1 MAAFVYRGR
10 DSDGK
15 AVDGQLSAINRDSAA
30 SQLLQRGVTPVSI
43 IEKADDAMKSS
54 FNIQLTKPKVSTD
67 ELILLTR
74 QLYALT
80 KAGIPIIRALNG
92 LGESSTNPR
101 LKETLASLAQSLV
114 SGSDLASAF
123 RQHPDLFSPIYVSM
137 VHIGESTGNLDD
149 ALIRLVAHLEM
160 ERETKKRIQSA
171 LRYPAMVL
179 VAISVAMIVI
189 TMFVIPSFSS
199 VFNKL
204 GADLPFATK
213 ILMMTSSFMQHYW
226 HFLFSSLTILWFF
239 FRHYIRSHNGEL
251 WWDEKKLKFP
261 LIGSILERIALARF
275 SRSFAMMF
283 KAGVPILKC
292 MTIVSESVAN
302 RHIGRAVNTMA
313 TGVERGESLTSTAAA
328 TGLFTPL
335 VLQMMSVGEET
346 GSVDTLL
353 DEVADFYEQEIDY
366 ELKQLADA
374 IEPILLV
381 FLGGLVLVLALGVF
395 LPIWELSSAVSG
407 K

>member
-43 IEKADDAMKSS
+43 IEKAGDDKKPG
-54 FNIQLTKPKVSTD
+54 FNIQLTKPKVSPD

-123 RQHPDLFSPIYVSM
+123 RQHPDLFSSIYVSM

-160 ERETKKRIQSA
+160 ERETKKRIKSA
-171 LRYPAMVL
+171 LRYP
-179 VAISVAMIVI
+179 
-189 TMFVIPSFSS
+189 T
-199 VFNKL
+199 
-204 GADLPFATK
+204 
-213 ILMMTSSFMQHYW
+213 Y
-226 HFLFSSLTILWFF
+226 
-239 FRHYIRSHNGEL
+239 
-251 WWDEKKLKFP
+251 
-261 LIGSILERIALARF
+261 
-275 SRSFAMMF
+275 
-283 KAGVPILKC
+283 
-292 MTIVSESVAN
+292 
-302 RHIGRAVNTMA
+302 
-313 TGVERGESLTSTAAA
+313 
-328 TGLFTPL
+328 
-335 VLQMMSVGEET
+335 
-346 GSVDTLL
+346 
-353 DEVADFYEQEIDY
+353 
-366 ELKQLADA
+366 
-374 IEPILLV
+374 
-381 FLGGLVLVLALGVF
+381 
-395 LPIWELSSAVSG
+395 
-407 K
+407 

>member
-10 DSDGK
+10 DVDGK
-15 AVDGQLSAINRDSAA
+15 AVDGQLSASNRDSAA

-43 IEKADDAMKSS
+43 IEKADDEKKSG
-54 FNIQLTKPKVSTD
+54 FNIQLTKPQVSTD

-160 ERETKKRIQSA
+160 ERETTKRIKSA
-171 LRYPAMVL
+171 LRYPTMVV

-213 ILMMTSSFMQHYW
+213 LLMVTSSFMQNYW
-226 HFLFSSLTILWFF
+226 HVLFACLTTSWFF
-239 FRHYIRSHNGEL
+239 FRRYIRSHDGEL

-275 SRSFAMMF
+275 SRSFAMML

-292 MTIVSESVAN
+292 MTIVSESVGN

-313 TGVERGESLTSTAAA
+313 TGVERGERLTSTAAA

-395 LPIWELSSAVSG
+395 LPIWELSGAVSG

>member
-10 DSDGK
+10 DVDGK
-15 AVDGQLSAINRDSAA
+15 AVDGQLSASNRDSAA
-30 SQLLQRGVTPVSI
+30 SQLLQRGITPVSI
-43 IEKADDAMKSS
+43 IEKADDEKKSG

-160 ERETKKRIQSA
+160 ERETTKRIKSA
-171 LRYPAMVL
+171 LRYPTMVV

-213 ILMMTSSFMQHYW
+213 LLMVTSSFMQNYW
-226 HFLFSSLTILWFF
+226 HVLFACLTTSWFF
-239 FRHYIRSHNGEL
+239 FRRYIRSHDGEL

-275 SRSFAMMF
+275 SRSFAMML

-292 MTIVSESVAN
+292 MTIVSESVGN

-313 TGVERGESLTSTAAA
+313 TGVERGERLTSTAAA

-395 LPIWELSSAVSG
+395 LPIWELSGAVSG

>member
-10 DSDGK
+10 DVDGK
-15 AVDGQLSAINRDSAA
+15 AVDGQLSASNRDSAA

-43 IEKADDAMKSS
+43 IEKADDEKKSG

-160 ERETKKRIQSA
+160 ERETTKRIKSA
-171 LRYPAMVL
+171 LRYPTMVV

-213 ILMMTSSFMQHYW
+213 LLMVTSSFMQNYW
-226 HFLFSSLTILWFF
+226 HVLFACLTTSWFF
-239 FRHYIRSHNGEL
+239 FRRYIRSHDGEL

-275 SRSFAMMF
+275 SRSFAMML

-292 MTIVSESVAN
+292 MTIVSESVGN

-313 TGVERGESLTSTAAA
+313 TGVERGERLTSTAAA

-395 LPIWELSSAVSG
+395 LPIWELSGAVSG